1 MHNNNIHSQTPGGT
15 SETKKNK
22 NKNKGGD
29 TESRDMD
36 TTSGWLM

>member
-15 SETKKNK
+15 SETKKK
-22 NKNKGGD
+22 KENKGGD
-29 TESRDMD
+29 MESRDMD